1 MQKISSHNYDLAF
14 KEAFS
19 LFENKTL
26 DFLGLTLPRISGFLE
41 TEFAEI
47 ETHDDYMDLNFR
59 LEDGSILH
67 LEEET
72 HLSEDDLI
80 RFAHYDL
87 RLWQRYKSQVHTIV
101 LTPSTGI
108 PGTKQIDTGTIQ
120 YTVIQL
126 VLSGNNADDLIEK
139 ITNALAQGSQVN
151 ELELI
156 FLPLMRSRLSPSEL
170 LRETIR
176 LERQLPDEKDRIKV
190 LALTLVM
197 ANRLVDEETIDTIWE
212 EIQML
217 KVIRYAEEKGMKNGI
232 EKGRK

>member
-26 DFLGLTLPRISGFLE
+26 DFLGLSLPRISGFLE

-59 LEDGSILH
+59 LEDGTILH

-108 PGTKQIDTGTIQ
+108 PGQ
-120 YTVIQL
+120 YSI
-126 VLSGNNADDLIEK
+126 
-139 ITNALAQGSQVN
+139 
-151 ELELI
+151 
-156 FLPLMRSRLSPSEL
+156 P
-170 LRETIR
+170 
-176 LERQLPDEKDRIKV
+176 
-190 LALTLVM
+190 
-197 ANRLVDEETIDTIWE
+197 
-212 EIQML
+212 
-217 KVIRYAEEKGMKNGI
+217 
-232 EKGRK
+232 